1 MKNCRII
8 IIENFRVVL
17 ELMSIFNGDKIINVQ
32 KKLKNLFNDF
42 KDNYVA
48 VLDVKGVIDVDV
60 GIVVAVVFV
69 QVVDEIQNVEVNVQ
83 NVLCSVV
90 LKANTK
96 LVNQAINIVFKVEV
110 QDFFNILVEISN
122 VVNVTDFDKNFSHL
136 NLENLFS
143 KNTLDIQKDIVAD
156 EKNVGDKGT

>member
-69 QVVDEIQNVEVNVQ
+69 
-83 NVLCSVV
+83 
-90 LKANTK
+90 
-96 LVNQAINIVFKVEV
+96 
-110 QDFFNILVEISN
+110 
-122 VVNVTDFDKNFSHL
+122 
-136 NLENLFS
+136 
-143 KNTLDIQKDIVAD
+143 
-156 EKNVGDKGT
+156 

>member
-8 IIENFRVVL
+8 IIENFRAVL

-42 KDNYVA
+42 KDNYVV

-69 QVVDEIQNVEVNVQ
+69 
-83 NVLCSVV
+83 
-90 LKANTK
+90 
-96 LVNQAINIVFKVEV
+96 
-110 QDFFNILVEISN
+110 
-122 VVNVTDFDKNFSHL
+122 
-136 NLENLFS
+136 
-143 KNTLDIQKDIVAD
+143 
-156 EKNVGDKGT
+156 